1 MVLISHIASESGCL
15 EVSSLLGASFGTGNQ
30 DEFKVILTVGLPALL
45 SPGFLLLFV
54 WDQDSQRLPL

>member
-1 MVLISHIASESGCL
+1 MASESGFPV
-15 EVSSLLGASFGTGNQ
+15 VSSLLGASFGAGNQ

-45 SPGFLLLFV
+45 SPGFLFLFV